1 MVAEKRRKRN
11 IFATFFRFMQCFQF
25 GFSPTTNYI
34 YIFNIVVIDEASI
47 VDNFCWRTTCATK
60 KPVYPPN
67 FKKCKLFCMFLGWW
81 ISGGQL
87 VDNWWTTW
95 FDEKGSLNSE
105 HHFLKYRLYRV
116 FQAFLKKALFE
127 LSTTYPPVIHH
138 LSTLTFFLNA
148 F

>member
-87 VDNWWTTW
+87 VDKWWISQFIASGLSYADGCFW
-95 FDEKGSLNSE
+95 IV
-105 HHFLKYRLYRV
+105 RLRDR
-116 FQAFLKKALFE
+116 FRAFLKMTTFE
-127 LSTTYPPVIHH
+127 LSTTYPPLIHH
-138 LSTLTFFLNA
+138 LSTLSFF
-148 F
+148 